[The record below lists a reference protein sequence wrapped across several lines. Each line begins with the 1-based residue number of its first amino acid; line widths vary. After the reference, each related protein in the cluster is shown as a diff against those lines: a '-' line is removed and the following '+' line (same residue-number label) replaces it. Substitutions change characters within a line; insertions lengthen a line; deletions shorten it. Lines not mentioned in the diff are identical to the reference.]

1 MRVDLRRPL
10 SRFDV
15 RRPMLF
21 ITMFDAIRI
30 RAAHRQAQI
39 SGASPFEAKSFAS

>member
-21 ITMFDAIRI
+21 ITIFDAIRI
-30 RAAHRQAQI
+30 HTAQWQA
-39 SGASPFEAKSFAS
+39 